1 MQEGTR
7 ENRIAPASFHFTSN
21 VAGHMMIWRGSGRVR
36 RRSDLLENNVKIYN
50 FRVFNI
56 TEGSESKKLR
66 KVDGELEYN
75 NRNSHAIARLGCT
88 YPHSF

>member
-7 ENRIAPASFHFTSN
+7 ENRIVPASFHFTSN

-50 FRVFNI
+50 FRVFKI
-56 TEGSESKKLR
+56 IEGSESKN
-66 KVDGELEYN
+66 LERLMEN
-75 NRNSHAIARLGCT
+75 LSTITAIVMQ
-88 YPHSF
+88 